1 MEAAVKFEDLQ
12 VVFQPI
18 VDLRDGSL
26 FAAEALVR
34 CQVPQFRLPPVLFE
48 HAVANNYCGRLG
60 RAIREVTF
68 SRCGGTRIFVNIHPI
83 ELSERWLVRPDDPIF
98 SHDSDVYLEI
108 TESVPFS
115 HYSLCVTVL
124 REVRL
129 RGQLHLVIDDLG
141 SGFSSLKR
149 ISDLQP
155 RVVKIDM
162 GLVAGLDRNP
172 RQQKLVESIVQ
183 LCINLG
189 ADVVAEGIETID
201 ELKAVVDT
209 GAHYGQGF
217 LLARPAFPMPAVN
230 WPLNGEEA

>member
-1 MEAAVKFEDLQ
+1 MEAAITAEDLD

-18 VDLRDGSL
+18 VDLYDGSM
-26 FAAEALVR
+26 FSAEALVR
-34 CQVPQFRLPPVLFE
+34 CKVPQFRLPPVLFE

-68 SRCGGTRIFVNIHPI
+68 SRCPGLPVFVNIHPI

-98 SHDSDVYLEI
+98 SHDTDVFLEI

-189 ADVVAEGIETID
+189 AEVVAEGIETID
-201 ELKAVVDT
+201 ELKAVIDT

-217 LLARPAFPMPAVN
+217 LLARPAYPIPAIN
-230 WPLNGEEA
+230 WPLSGEGA